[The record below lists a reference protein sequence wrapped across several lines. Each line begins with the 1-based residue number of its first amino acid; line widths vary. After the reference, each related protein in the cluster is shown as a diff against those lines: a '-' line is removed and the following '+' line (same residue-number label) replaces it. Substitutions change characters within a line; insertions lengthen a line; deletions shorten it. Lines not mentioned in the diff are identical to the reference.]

1 MAKRQI
7 PDDRQVGHRNEDVAQ
22 EFTITAQRFTG
33 PLPHPAILAQYN
45 DSVPGGAERVIAM
58 AERNQQH
65 RHAME
70 SLVVRGGLSAQRTG
84 QWFGLLVALTGMI
97 GSIWLVSQGQTWG
110 GAMIGT
116 VDVAG
121 LVSLFIYSHESKKRE
136 LREKAGDLVKPLS
149 AP

>member
-1 MAKRQI
+1 MTKRQS
-7 PDDRQVGHRNEDVAQ
+7 PDDRQVGHRNEDMAQ

-45 DSVPGGAERVIAM
+45 NSVPGGAERIIAM

-65 RHAME
+65 RHDIE
-70 SLVVRGGLSAQRTG
+70 SLVVRGGLSAQRNG

-97 GSIWLVSQGQTWG
+97 GSIWLVSQGHEWG
-110 GAMIGT
+110 GATIGT
-116 VDVAG
+116 IDVAG

-136 LREKAGDLVKPLS
+136 LRGNAGDLVKPLS